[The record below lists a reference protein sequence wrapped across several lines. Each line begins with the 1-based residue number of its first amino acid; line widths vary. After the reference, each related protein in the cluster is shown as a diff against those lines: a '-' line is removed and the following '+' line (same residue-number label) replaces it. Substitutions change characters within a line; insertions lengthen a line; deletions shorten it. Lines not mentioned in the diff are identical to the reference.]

1 VVANCIKKLERR
13 VYSMADF
20 WYIMT
25 GWIQE
30 PLAGFWATIIDWPF
44 IGTILRFLEELI
56 GRGPTL

>member
-1 VVANCIKKLERR
+1 
-13 VYSMADF
+13 MADF